1 MAGKPRIEFEGTFY
15 HVITW
20 GIKEIAEYLRR
31 DPAVITRYLKE
42 GKRLESEIEKVH
54 EGLRKSK
61 KVNKQV

>member
-1 MAGKPRIEFEGTFY
+1 MAWKPRIEFEGAFY
-15 HVITW
+15 HLITW

-31 DPAVITRYLKE
+31 DPAVITRYSKE

-54 EGLRKSK
+54 EALKKTK